1 MHLLSGISIDPGHDE
16 VFLLRLALIIFIL
29 LRSIACFLTLQELQ
43 VMVVQQVNEGRRV
56 RGGQAMVQ
64 SVDELLVAHWLA
76 RLSGDLLKV
85 VCRELCLPG
94 PRQFP
99 LLLHQQGQSVHVGVH
114 RDVHFDAIHLDLLVK
129 L

>member
-1 MHLLSGISIDPGHDE
+1 
-16 VFLLRLALIIFIL
+16 
-29 LRSIACFLTLQELQ
+29 
-43 VMVVQQVNEGRRV
+43 MVVQQVNEGRRV
-56 RGGQAMVQ
+56 SSGQAMVQ
-64 SVDELLVAHWLA
+64 SVDELLVTHWLA

-85 VCRELCLPG
+85 VCGKLCLPG

-99 LLLHQQGQSVHVGVH
+99 LLLHQQGQSVHGGVH